1 MAAELARGQNHPLT
15 QARLEIRIAAG
26 TPVVVGAT
34 LGDEHGKVHGVEWVA
49 HPGAPTLPGLEV
61 SRQAAADH
69 RLAVDLGAVPEA
81 VHRVD
86 VLLALPTAGRAAPV
100 CFGAVAAPF
109 VAVTDLDGTEI
120 ASYTIT
126 GLDAESAVVALELY
140 RRQGAWKVRAVGQ
153 GYAGGLGDLLADQGL
168 SEAHRLARG
177 INEAVAQGSA
187 RSLPAPP
194 RPADADHS
202 RRTTAPVLGADQ
214 VDPTAQGAPGA
225 VPPLPVTPYG
235 TQTPGVAPQPT
246 SPSGAQ
252 TPGASP
258 QSAPPYGAQ
267 TPGVAPQPAPP
278 SGAQAPGGPPQPT
291 SPHVPPVTSAPG
303 APQQPAS
310 PYGTPSHP
318 VANPVAG
325 TPQDPTSPYGAQST
339 PAAAAPQPRNPQ
351 GPAPA
356 DPAAVAQPPGTAPGG
371 PIDYSHPRRRNTAP
385 PPPPTAPQAQPG
397 QPARPVAGDATGW
410 SMDERLYNQVWG
422 MFEDLA
428 RTMAAYR
435 SAVDFAES
443 RMEKEL
449 DQVLSDPRSRLGGQG
464 DAAREAAQAKHAQ
477 LVDQARAVLDRDLA
491 QLAAEA
497 DVVEPALPPA
507 YARWDNPVWHGYRVP
522 MEVPMALRL
531 GDVHLPEAA
540 ELRIPLLV
548 RLPLERGLWIDSGR
562 AGSLDGSFTDSH
574 DLRRLAMETAVAHA
588 ARLLA
593 VYPAGEFTVHVIDPA
608 GSAAQALA
616 PLVRT
621 GVLAAPPA
629 VGAAGVSDVLARLT
643 ERVDLVQMAVRAGAA
658 DSLPPGL
665 DTAEQL
671 LIVND
676 FPHGFDDRA
685 VTQLRYLA
693 DEGSAVGVHLMM
705 VADREEAAGYGPLLD
720 PLWRSLLRLTPVPD
734 DHLADP
740 WVGHA
745 WTYEPSLVPS
755 GSQVLQQVLTQVA
768 TARTKYS

>member
-1 MAAELARGQNHPLT
+1 MTAELVRGQNHPLS
-15 QARLEIRIAAG
+15 QARLEIRVSAG
-26 TPVVVGAT
+26 TPIVASAT
-34 LGDEHGKVHGVEWVA
+34 LSDADGRARGVEWVA

-61 SRQAAADH
+61 SKQAAADH
-69 RLAVDLGAVPEA
+69 RLAVDLDAMPEA
-81 VHRVD
+81 VHSVN
-86 VLLALPTAGRAAPV
+86 VLLALPTGAGGPV
-100 CFGAVAAPF
+100 RFGAVAAPF
-109 VAVTDLDGTEI
+109 IAVTGLDGAEV

-153 GYAGGLGDLLADQGL
+153 GYAGGLAELLTDQGL
-168 SEAHRLARG
+168 SEAPQLAG
-177 INEAVAQGSA
+177 TINEAVAQGLA
-187 RSLPAPP
+187 RSVHAPP
-194 RPADADHS
+194 QRTADGDRARQTAAPA
-202 RRTTAPVLGADQ
+202 LGPDQ
-214 VDPTAQGAPGA
+214 GGPTRQG
-225 VPPLPVTPYG
+225 
-235 TQTPGVAPQPT
+235 TPGPA
-246 SPSGAQ
+246 G
-252 TPGASP
+252 P
-258 QSAPPYGAQ
+258 QS
-267 TPGVAPQPAPP
+267 
-278 SGAQAPGGPPQPT
+278 S
-291 SPHVPPVTSAPG
+291 
-303 APQQPAS
+303 S
-310 PYGTPSHP
+310 PYG
-318 VANPVAG
+318 
-325 TPQDPTSPYGAQST
+325 
-339 PAAAAPQPRNPQ
+339 PQ
-351 GPAPA
+351 GTQPGHPTEPVDPSAVTQPATP
-356 DPAAVAQPPGTAPGG
+356 TAGG
-371 PIDYSHPRRRNTAP
+371 PVDYSHPGRQTSAPP
-385 PPPPTAPQAQPG
+385 PPPPTAPPAQPG
-397 QPARPVAGDATGW
+397 QPAQPVAGDATGW

-428 RTMAAYR
+428 RATSAYR

-449 DQVLSDPRSRLGGQG
+449 DRVLSDPRSRIGGQG
-464 DAAREAAQAKHAQ
+464 DAAREAARAKHTQ
-477 LVDQARAVLDRDLA
+477 LVDQARAALDRDLT
-491 QLAAEA
+491 QLGAES

-522 MEVPMALRL
+522 MEIPMALRL
-531 GDVHLPEAA
+531 GDLRLPES
-540 ELRIPLLV
+540 ELLRIPMLV

-562 AGSLDGSFTDSH
+562 TAYLDDDVADTH
-574 DLRRLAMETAVAHA
+574 ALRHLAMETAVALA

-593 VYPAGEFTVHVIDPA
+593 VYPAGEFAVHVVDPA
-608 GSAAQALA
+608 GSGAQALV
-616 PLVRT
+616 PLVQT

-629 VGAAGVSDVLARLT
+629 LGAAGVTDVLTRLT
-643 ERVDLVQMAVRAGAA
+643 QRVDLVQMAVRGGAA

-693 DEGSAVGVHLMM
+693 DEGPAVGVHLMM

-745 WTYEPSLVPS
+745 WTYEPPLVPP

-768 TARTKYS
+768 AARTKYT

>member
-1 MAAELARGQNHPLT
+1 MTAELVRGQNHPLS
-15 QARLEIRIAAG
+15 QARLEIRVSAG
-26 TPVVVGAT
+26 TPIVASAT
-34 LGDEHGKVHGVEWVA
+34 LSDADGRARGVEWVA

-69 RLAVDLGAVPEA
+69 RLAVDLDAMPEA
-81 VHRVD
+81 VHRVN
-86 VLLALPTAGRAAPV
+86 VLLALPADAGGPV
-100 CFGAVAAPF
+100 RFGAVAAPF
-109 VAVTDLDGTEI
+109 IAVTGLDGAEV

-153 GYAGGLGDLLADQGL
+153 GYAGGLAELLTDQGL
-168 SEAHRLARG
+168 SEAHQLAG
-177 INEAVAQGSA
+177 TINEAVAHGLA
-187 RSLPAPP
+187 RSVHAPP
-194 RPADADHS
+194 QRAADGDRTRQTAAPA
-202 RRTTAPVLGADQ
+202 LGPDQ
-214 VDPTAQGAPGA
+214 GGPTRQGAPG
-225 VPPLPVTPYG
+225 PMG
-235 TQTPGVAPQPT
+235 PQPS
-246 SPSGAQ
+246 SPSG
-252 TPGASP
+252 
-258 QSAPPYGAQ
+258 
-267 TPGVAPQPAPP
+267 
-278 SGAQAPGGPPQPT
+278 
-291 SPHVPPVTSAPG
+291 
-303 APQQPAS
+303 
-310 PYGTPSHP
+310 
-318 VANPVAG
+318 
-325 TPQDPTSPYGAQST
+325 PQDP
-339 PAAAAPQPRNPQ
+339 QP
-351 GPAPA
+351 GHPAPV
-356 DPAAVAQPPGTAPGG
+356 DPSAVTQPATPTAGG
-371 PIDYSHPRRRNTAP
+371 PVDYSHPGRQTSAP
-385 PPPPTAPQAQPG
+385 PPPPPAAPPAEPG
-397 QPARPVAGDATGW
+397 QPAQPVAGDATGW

-428 RTMAAYR
+428 RTTSAYR

-449 DQVLSDPRSRLGGQG
+449 DQVLSDPRSRIGGQG
-464 DAAREAAQAKHAQ
+464 DAAREAARTRHMQ
-477 LVDQARAVLDRDLA
+477 LVDRAREALDRDLA
-491 QLAAEA
+491 QLSAES

-522 MEVPMALRL
+522 MEIPMALRL
-531 GDVHLPEAA
+531 GDLRLPES
-540 ELRIPLLV
+540 ELLRIPMLV

-562 AGSLDGSFTDSH
+562 TAYLDDEVTDTH
-574 DLRRLAMETAVAHA
+574 ALRHLAMETAVALA

-593 VYPAGEFTVHVIDPA
+593 VYPAGEFAVHVVDPA
-608 GSAAQALA
+608 GSGAQALV
-616 PLVRT
+616 PLVQT

-629 VGAAGVSDVLARLT
+629 LGAAGVTDVLTRLT
-643 ERVDLVQMAVRAGAA
+643 QRVDLVQMAVRGGAA

-693 DEGSAVGVHLMM
+693 DEGPAVGVHLMM

-745 WTYEPSLVPS
+745 WTYEPPLVPP
-755 GSQVLQQVLTQVA
+755 GSQVLHQVLTQVA
-768 TARTKYS
+768 AARTKYT